1 MSTIK
6 KSKVFVEGL
15 GQLRSKLGLNKEEFA
30 DELGFSRIAV
40 LHWENGR
47 SKPPAEVYIHLA
59 KLAQQVELPQLAI
72 WFWQQAGVHLSDL
85 RKLIPQIDKSLREY
99 AVAPA
104 ESCALAPVRP
114 NPKFAMRIVTAQP
127 RARAEDEVLWVPAWM
142 VTNPLATSWVSIPD
156 DEMEPMF
163 KQGDFLVLDESEMD
177 PWKLEGSLVAAHKL
191 PLSISR
197 AKVLKSLKNKGA
209 GASPAAK
216 SISKPLE
223 LESEYANNIQIG
235 VVHKQTEDDTSAL
248 MLRMLK
254 GNRGDGEKWNF
265 LAWNYGPNSPI
276 QPFQLPGLEL
286 LGRVTAWFAHTS
298 EAQSDQEPK
307 K

>member
-1 MSTIK
+1 MSTTK
-6 KSKVFVEGL
+6 KSAVFVEGL
-15 GQLRSKLGLNKEEFA
+15 GQLRGKLGLNKEEFA

-99 AVAPA
+99 AVPA
-104 ESCALAPVRP
+104 DSAALAPVRP
-114 NPKFAMRIVTAQP
+114 NPKFAMRLVTAKP
-127 RARAEDEVLWVPAWM
+127 WARAQEQVLWVPAWM
-142 VTNPLATSWVSIPD
+142 VTNPLATSWVAIPD

-163 KQGDFLVLDESEMD
+163 KQGDCLVLDESEMD
-177 PWKLEGSLVAAHKL
+177 PWKLEGSLVAVHKV

-216 SISKPLE
+216 HISKSVEPE
-223 LESEYANNIQIG
+223 FDYAFSIHVG
-235 VVHKQTEDDTSAL
+235 VVHKQTEDGVSAL

-254 GNRGDGEKWNF
+254 GLRGDGEKWNF
-265 LAWNYGPNSPI
+265 LAWDYGPNSPV

-286 LGRVTAWFAHTS
+286 LGRVTAWFAVAP